1 MLASG
6 EEPEQQARQ
15 AASDFIEALQ
25 SEPEWNRLFFEFAL
39 YASRNE
45 AFREQFVARMRA
57 MRTRIAELL
66 DRRAAELGIVL
77 PLPVEQVAAMSFAM
91 ANGAGL
97 EQLVDPESMPTE
109 FYPAMVATFFNGL
122 RAASEPAAGQLALLP
137 VGEGTPARAACARS
151 DSERIAHGA
160 GGASTHRARRSAR
173 GAGRRCRSSS
183 ARRRTRRPPMR
194 PRKPSSPT
202 CRRARVGPAGPPMRK
217 MPTRVRRRSRAR
229 RPESRTP
236 GTYSSRCM
244 R

>member
-1 MLASG
+1 MTPTERLTRKQRQAHTRAQLMQSAARVAARRGLERASLDEVASDAGFTKGAVYANFESKEDLFLAMLDEHFDARAADIDRVLASG

-66 DRRAAELGIVL
+66 ARRAAELGIVL

-91 ANGAGL
+91 AHGAGL

-122 RAASEPAAGQLALLP
+122 RAASEPLP
-137 VGEGTPARAACARS
+137 GS
-151 DSERIAHGA
+151 
-160 GGASTHRARRSAR
+160 
-173 GAGRRCRSSS
+173 
-183 ARRRTRRPPMR
+183 
-194 PRKPSSPT
+194 
-202 CRRARVGPAGPPMRK
+202 
-217 MPTRVRRRSRAR
+217 
-229 RPESRTP
+229 
-236 GTYSSRCM
+236 
-244 R
+244 